1 MFWGSG
7 KCFGRRGGD
16 AQVICGNRHGESNCE
31 YGMGGGGRRGSG
43 TFKVEPRSLLYEVS
57 VALNPTPP
65 KSLTK
70 IKGGGPLA
78 KI

>member
-1 MFWGSG
+1 MPKSYAGIDTGS
-7 KCFGRRGGD
+7 RI
-16 AQVICGNRHGESNCE
+16 VNMEWEGEGC
-31 YGMGGGGRRGSG
+31 G

-65 KSLTK
+65 KSLAK